1 MKKAY
6 LGIDVSKG
14 YADFILVDSEKE
26 PISKDLKLSDTR
38 SGHDKLERFLNG
50 MQNEHGLD
58 LIICGLESTG
68 GYENNWHYMLNRLMP
83 ERIKVKR
90 INPRGIRHEKE
101 ASLVRSENDKVSA
114 QAIAV
119 HLVNQEKRIM
129 QGNEYDLEF
138 YQARKFY
145 RHIQSVIKDQT
156 RVKNRLEKLIYES
169 FPELLGMMQ
178 GGSVAKW
185 TVRLLIKYPGAQK
198 VANASVKSLS
208 KIQGITKEKAA
219 SLKKKAKDTVGVP
232 SSTHMQKTIRSE
244 CLEIQRYDG
253 RIALMKKDLET
264 SYVNEQ
270 IAILMTINGFGHY
283 TSCGLVME
291 IEDPNRF
298 AKASSVSAYYGVNPE
313 YKVSGDGK
321 LIPRMSKKGR
331 ASCRAILFMAARNVV
346 IHDEYFKAYYAKQ
359 RAKGMIYGAAIG
371 VVMNKLLRVVW
382 GMLISKKPFDPKV
395 DLANQNRPKD
405 NSNQKSIKAEEITLD
420 APISSRK
427 RRKIKAMQESQD
439 PVEESNARSSPSPI
453 QT

>member
-14 YADFILVDSEKE
+14 YSDFILIDSEKKS
-26 PISKDLKLSDTR
+26 ISKDFKLSDTR
-38 SGHDKLERFLNG
+38 LGHDKLERFLNV
-50 MQNEHGLD
+50 MLSDHGLD

-114 QAIAV
+114 LAIAV
-119 HLVNQEKRIM
+119 HLVNQETRIM
-129 QGNEYDLEF
+129 ERTECDLEF

-169 FPELLGMMQ
+169 FPELLGMVQ
-178 GGSVAKW
+178 GGSVTKW
-185 TVRLLIKYPGAQK
+185 IVRLLIKYPGAQK

-208 KIQGITKEKAA
+208 KIQGITKEKAE

-232 SSTHMQKTIRSE
+232 SSIHMQKTIRSE
-244 CLEIQRYDG
+244 CFEIQRYDAQ
-253 RIALMKKDLET
+253 IALKKKDLET

-270 IAILMTINGFGHY
+270 VENLMTINGFGHY
-283 TSCGLVME
+283 TSCGLIME

-298 AKASSVSAYYGVNPE
+298 EKASSLSAYFGVYPE
-313 YKVSGDGK
+313 YKESGDGK
-321 LIPRMSKKGR
+321 LKPRMSKKGR
-331 ASCRAILFMAARNVV
+331 ASCRAILYMAARNVV

-359 RAKGMIYGAAIG
+359 RAKGMAHCAAIG

-382 GMLISKKPFDPKV
+382 GMLKSKKPFDSKI
-395 DLANQNRPKD
+395 DLANQNRPKGD
-405 NSNQKSIKAEEITLD
+405 SIQKSIKAEEITLD

-439 PVEESNARSSPSPI
+439 PKKESNTRSSPSPV